1 MRVVL
6 KGLHKVRRQL
16 ADGTTRTHFYAWRGG
31 PRIEVEPGTPDFV
44 AEFQRLTAGRNRPA
58 HHAGTLQALVNDY
71 QRSPAFTDL
80 APETRKGYVRHIRR
94 IETDYGDLPIAAIA
108 SPDFRGDIL
117 DWRDRIA
124 EASGPRQAD
133 YAFAVLAR
141 VLSWAHDRRRIPIN
155 PAERPG
161 RLSKGSRAHI
171 VWTDAEIEALVTAAP
186 SHVALPFQ
194 IALGTGQR
202 ESDVLRLTWAAYDG
216 ARLMVRQSKTGTH
229 LAIPLTADL
238 RAVLDAAKAHR
249 PASTAICTNTRG
261 KPWTRDGY
269 QTVFARAKETAGI
282 TGKTFHDT
290 RGTAVLRLAQAGCS
304 IPEIYAITGHDPKSA
319 EAILSRHYLSRD
331 RTLAESAVAK
341 LEKHKA
347 RTKAVNGAVNGSS
360 CRD

>member
-1 MRVVL
+1 VQVVL
-6 KGLHKVRRQL
+6 KGLHKVRRRL
-16 ADGTTRTHFYAWRGG
+16 ADGSARLHFYAWRGG
-31 PRIEVEPGTPDFV
+31 PRIEAEPGTPAFV
-44 AEFQRLTAGRNRPA
+44 AEFQRLTAGRDKPT
-58 HHAGTLQALVNDY
+58 HHAGTLQALINDY

-80 APETRKGYVRHIRR
+80 APETRKGYIRHIRR

-108 SPDFRGDIL
+108 SPGFRGDIL

-141 VLSWAHDRRRIPIN
+141 VLSWAHDRRRIPLN

-171 VWTDAEIEALVTAAP
+171 VWTDAEIDALLKAAP
-186 SHVALPFQ
+186 PHVALPFL

-202 ESDVLRLTWAAYDG
+202 ESDVLGLTWSAYDG
-216 ARLMVRQSKTGTH
+216 ARLLVCQSKSGNH

-238 RAVLDAAKAHR
+238 RAVLDATKARR
-249 PASTAICTNTRG
+249 PASTAICTTTRG
-261 KPWTRDGY
+261 TPWTRDGY
-269 QTVFARAKETAGI
+269 QTQFGRAKDAAGI

-319 EAILSRHYLSRD
+319 EAILAKHYLSRD

-347 RTKAVNGAVNGSS
+347 GTKAVNGAVNGPSK
-360 CRD
+360 R